1 MKMPA
6 PPFSWSRIAILCLLP
21 ALLHAYPP
29 APATQY
35 YGEVRDSFGN
45 QISSPDAWV
54 LFVVENAVIA
64 RVQLRGGVRIRE
76 NYRAL
81 LPLDMGEGSPYTSD
95 ALPPGVTFTI
105 EAEIAGIRYPAYGIV
120 SDSLLNPEPGAS
132 QRLDFTIG
140 EDSDGDKIPDL
151 WELWQ
156 LESSGIYEGDER
168 YSLES
173 IGEGDHDNDGLSDY
187 DEYIAGVFSFLFIE
201 TLNMSAKTV
210 SADGWIQFELIQAQ
224 GQSYQMEAT
233 SDLTTWEPIEVTL
246 DGDRETSLSSW
257 SAEDTSI
264 RDIEVKLTSGGPKFY
279 RVRRIE

>member
-1 MKMPA
+1 M
-6 PPFSWSRIAILCLLP
+6 
-21 ALLHAYPP
+21 
-29 APATQY
+29 
-35 YGEVRDSFGN
+35 
-45 QISSPDAWV
+45 
-54 LFVVENAVIA
+54 VENAVIA